1 MRLKLGGLADLDLPS
16 LFFFKGDI
24 VSSTQCFLLI
34 AFGRAGSLLLREGF
48 LCLW

>member
-16 LFFFKGDI
+16 LFFKGDI

-34 AFGRAGSLLLREGF
+34 AFGRIGFPLLCEGF